1 MSHRSMVGTQICPYL
16 DWKCPDISA
25 NWRCYND
32 YCLCDLSACSG
43 LCYNSQW
50 GRCGEGHNIHESIC
64 WSHQEPMDWPWDPA
78 MLQSEERI
86 PDLRLSRIVSGNRD
100 QINISSLFQVPL
112 ILKVVPSFCDVLSP
126 PHVFTAISMPLTAS
140 LMSHMCPHNRTS
152 LGRGFP
158 PQVLWSTVL
167 PSMAVSSGEPNWI
180 SYLSCMIRS
189 ESSFPGALYRGPTI
203 YEWLIDWRM
212 Y

>member
-112 ILKVVPSFCDVLSP
+112 ILILLFVPSSCVHSYLDALNRITDAAYMPSQQDVL
-126 PHVFTAISMPLTAS
+126 
-140 LMSHMCPHNRTS
+140 R
-152 LGRGFP
+152 
-158 PQVLWSTVL
+158 
-167 PSMAVSSGEPNWI
+167 VSAPTTGVME
-180 SYLSCMIRS
+180 
-189 ESSFPGALYRGPTI
+189 YRFEVDKCI
-203 YEWLIDWRM
+203 FRWAN
-212 Y
+212 